1 MTEKEPQTEK
11 GQGDLVYRNFAC
23 RKYDNYFVLKKEI
36 FKFMQFFCVV
46 DFWDVLK
53 FLSLWPHLVLT

>member
-1 MTEKEPQTEK
+1 MTEKDLQTEK

-36 FKFMQFFCVV
+36 FKFMQLFCVV
-46 DFWDVLK
+46 DL
-53 FLSLWPHLVLT
+53 

>member
-1 MTEKEPQTEK
+1 MTEKDLQTEK

-36 FKFMQFFCVV
+36 FKFMQLFCVV

-53 FLSLWPHLVLT
+53 FLRLWPHIVLT